1 MVLESPKFRIWA
13 YNERTNYGEQ
23 STAEWI
29 ELAKKKMMQMMVL
42 EYPKY
47 LELKVKC
54 FPKIRWMPLLK
65 NREKDRGREEWEVG
79 GKKRR
84 EFSSVQFLSHA
95 RLFATPWTAACKASL
110 SITNSQSLLKR
121 SRSQWSHVTIPASV
135 VPFSS
140 CLQSFPAAGSF
151 PMSQFF
157 ASGGQNLGVSDSA
170 SVFPMNIQDWFP

>member
-95 RLFATPWTAACKASL
+95 RLFATPWTAARQASL
-110 SITNSQSLLKR
+110 SDHQFPELTQTHVHWVGDVIQSSHLLSSPSPPAFNLSQHQGL
-121 SRSQWSHVTIPASV
+121 
-135 VPFSS
+135 F
-140 CLQSFPAAGSF
+140 
-151 PMSQFF
+151 
-157 ASGGQNLGVSDSA
+157 
-170 SVFPMNIQDWFP
+170 